1 MRIRPG
7 LAALL
12 ACIAGACAYSHGDD
26 GAVTATAEAFL
37 ADQRAG
43 AWDAAFARLHVNL
56 QRACGSW
63 QRMRDRAGPDAALP
77 QHWTL
82 RTPRTLRYTARL
94 AGEVQRYDGARTVL
108 ELAFDRVDSHW
119 EITAWSSGGV
129 EPCR

>member
-1 MRIRPG
+1 VRARPG

-12 ACIAGACAYSHGDD
+12 ACIACACAYNQGDG

-56 QRACGSW
+56 QRACESW
-63 QRMRDRAGPDAALP
+63 QRMRDRVGPDADVP

-82 RTPRTLRYTARL
+82 QPPRMLRYTARI
-94 AGEVQRYDGARTVL
+94 AGEVHRHDGARTVL

-119 EITAWSSGGV
+119 EITAWSNGGV